1 MWHSLERLIKV
12 QKFQLYSIYYRF
24 VLRKKMIVGLWVW
37 WVLIKESVG
46 MVGMLSLDALLL
58 VCHGFD
64 RWGSW

>member
-1 MWHSLERLIKV
+1 M
-12 QKFQLYSIYYRF
+12 F
-24 VLRKKMIVGLWVW
+24 VGLWVW

-58 VCHGFD
+58 VCHGFA

>member
-24 VLRKKMIVGLWVW
+24 VLRKKMFVGLWVW